1 MNLTDR
7 LVSILYRLRDIHLV
21 GHHVSPIDISLPQ
34 IEMISYILTA
44 CPKGCRI
51 QDIAEGMGLSA
62 PTVSV
67 AIKRLEENG
76 WVEKRPDPEDKRAS
90 IITVSEQSQKIAQKI
105 KDNQRRM
112 IERFLGELTTDE
124 QIQLV
129 DLLDRAV
136 SNAEKRN
143 Q

>member
-1 MNLTDR
+1 MTLADR
-7 LVSILYRLRDIHLV
+7 LISVLYRLRDV
-21 GHHVSPIDISLPQ
+21 HVMDMHEYHDDISISQLEMVRYALQAGPQ
-34 IEMISYILTA
+34 
-44 CPKGCRI
+44 GCRI

-76 WVEKRPDPEDKRAS
+76 WVVKRPDPEDKRAS
-90 IITVSEQSQKIAQKI
+90 IITVSDRSIQVAKNMKEK
-105 KDNQRRM
+105 QRQM
-112 IERFLGELTTDE
+112 IEWFLSELSPDE
-124 QIQLV
+124 QEQLV

-136 SNAEKRN
+136 TNAEKRN